1 MTTVRKIAELAGVS
15 KSTVSLVLNNK
26 AGVSEE
32 TRQAVLKVVEQLSAN
47 ALHDI
52 TADMVDPKRTLSVMV
67 LHPPVLRSS
76 YVFSQVLHGIQ
87 TAAETFN
94 IQIRV
99 VMNEPQASDQH
110 VAHLYLSNAN
120 LRPDGVLVFGA
131 QQHEPLV
138 NRVVEL
144 GIPCVVLGR
153 NATQYHVSGIGRD
166 ELLHSH
172 NLTKHL
178 IDLGHQ
184 QIAFVGGETCYDY
197 TINRMNGYRKA
208 MDDHQLPICEAWIQL
223 GDGVSATEAL
233 LAQAPEVTA
242 IIFVNDTYA
251 VEGLAVLREQGRHI
265 PNDLS
270 VASFD
275 DTDVAQN
282 NAPPLTSIAYNR
294 FNEGQ
299 WAIKMLLDQI
309 RYPFLERSHVI
320 FSAEL
325 IIRESTTIPR
335 PLVEE
340 LAP

>member
-1 MTTVRKIAELAGVS
+1 MTTVRKIAEIAGVS

-32 TRQAVLKVVEQLSAN
+32 TRQAVLKVVEELSAN
-47 ALHDI
+47 AMTDI
-52 TADMVDPKRTLSVMV
+52 TADMVDPKRTLSIMV

-94 IQIRV
+94 IQIRMV
-99 VMNEPQASDQH
+99 INEPHASDQH

-138 NRVVEL
+138 DRVVEL

-153 NATQYHVSGIGRD
+153 NATQYNISGIGRD
-166 ELLHSH
+166 EFLHGY

-184 QIAFVGGETCYDY
+184 EIAFVGGEACYDY
-197 TINRMNGYRKA
+197 TLNRMKGYRQA
-208 MDDHQLPICEAWIQL
+208 MNDHQLTVNDVWIQL
-223 GDGVSATEAL
+223 GDGVTATEAL
-233 LAQAPEVTA
+233 FAQAPEVTA
-242 IIFVNDTYA
+242 LIFVNDTYA
-251 VEGLAVLREQGRHI
+251 AEGLTVMREQGRTI
-265 PNDLS
+265 PHDLS

-275 DTDVAQN
+275 DTDIAQN

-299 WAIKMLLDQI
+299 WAVKMVLDQI

-320 FSAEL
+320 FGAEL
-325 IIRESTTIPR
+325 IGRESTTIPR